1 MMNLA
6 LNREEFDT
14 RLFEARWRMNEYN
27 LVGEFLGTVDDT
39 IKFVKELEDENHAP
53 SY

>member
-1 MMNLA
+1 MNLEFT
-6 LNREEFDT
+6 RKEFDA
-14 RLFEARWRMNEYN
+14 RLFEVRWWLNEYN